1 MLDIQLGRR
10 SLSPI
15 QRIAAAEKYRSL
27 YEKQAREN
35 LKQASGGDRRSE
47 KFEQN
52 QGLPNLVKVENRID
66 TTKKLAQ
73 VAGVGKE
80 TYRMGAKVLN
90 SNNEKLKNEVLS
102 GAPLMKQTFKLGHNC
117 TLKIEYWRLLWYS

>member
-1 MLDIQLGRR
+1 MFDIQLGRR

-35 LKQASGGDRRSE
+35 LKQASGGDRRLE

-90 SNNEKLKNEVLS
+90 SDNEELKGRVLS
-102 GAPLMKQTFKLGHNC
+102 GENPDETDVQIK
-117 TLKIEYWRLLWYS
+117 

>member
-52 QGLPNLVKVENRID
+52 QGLPNLVKVENSIE

-102 GAPLMKQTFKLGHNC
+102 SAP
-117 TLKIEYWRLLWYS
+117 

>member
-52 QGLPNLVKVENRID
+52 QGLPNLVKVENSIE

-73 VAGVGKE
+73 VACVGKE

-102 GAPLMKQTFKLGHNC
+102 GAP
-117 TLKIEYWRLLWYS
+117 

>member
-1 MLDIQLGRR
+1 
-10 SLSPI
+10 
-15 QRIAAAEKYRSL
+15 
-27 YEKQAREN
+27 
-35 LKQASGGDRRSE
+35 
-47 KFEQN
+47 
-52 QGLPNLVKVENRID
+52 LVKVENSIE

-102 GAPLMKQTFKLGHNC
+102 GAP
-117 TLKIEYWRLLWYS
+117 